1 MTASLPPIRVFALTV
16 LALCAFAANS
26 LLCRWALAEPSIDAA
41 SFTTIRLLTGAL
53 ALWLLLAWLG
63 GERPPPRPGRHWL
76 PAAMLFAY
84 AIAFSLAY
92 LSLSAGTGALILFG
106 GVQLTM
112 LLAGWR
118 SGERP
123 MPRQWVGLLL
133 AFAGLAWLVAPGVA
147 APSPS
152 GAALMAI
159 AGIAWGVYSLLG
171 RGAENPALT
180 TARNFV
186 RAVPFALAASLLAL
200 PHVSISPQ
208 GLLLATLS
216 GALASGLGYIVWYAA
231 LPSLSATR
239 AASVQLAVPVLAAV
253 AGVILLD
260 EPLTPRL
267 LAAGSVILGGIALAV
282 LGRAPRR

>member
-1 MTASLPPIRVFALTV
+1 MTTSLPPIRVLALTA

-26 LLCRWALAEPSIDAA
+26 LLCRWALAGPSIDAA
-41 SFTTIRLLTGAL
+41 SFTSVRLLTGAL
-53 ALWLLLAWLG
+53 SLWLLLGWLG

-76 PAAMLFAY
+76 PAAMLFVY

-92 LSLSAGTGALILFG
+92 LSLSTGTGALILFG

-123 MPRQWVGLLL
+123 TPRQGLGLLL
-133 AFAGLAWLVAPGVA
+133 AFAGLGWLVAPGVA
-147 APSPS
+147 APSPL

-159 AGIAWGVYSLLG
+159 AGVAWGVYSLLG
-171 RGAENPALT
+171 RDAVNPALT
-180 TARNFV
+180 TARNFA
-186 RAVPFALAASLLAL
+186 RALPFALAASLLSL
-200 PHVSISPQ
+200 PQFAISIE
-208 GLLLATLS
+208 GLLLASAS

-239 AASVQLAVPVLAAV
+239 AASVQLAVPVLTAA
-253 AGVILLD
+253 AGVALLD
-260 EPLTPRL
+260 EPLTLRL
-267 LAAGSVILGGIALAV
+267 LAAGGIILGGIALAV
-282 LGRAPRR
+282 FGRAPRR